1 MKIRPT
7 ILSVLKR
14 PKLIVPVAVLAAGAG
29 AWLAIP
35 RKHNQ
40 EAAAA
45 TFYKADR
52 GAFTISLPTGGSLE
66 AVDRVT
72 VRNLVPGRTEI
83 ISLIKEGT
91 VVKKGD
97 LLVELDANGI
107 EDALSLAEIAYQQAV
122 FAFSEQEERAEV
134 LKSDNALKLRDAE
147 LAVKL
152 AEQDQTK
159 YVHGA
164 WPQLSKKAETT
175 ISLAT
180 EELRRA
186 QDRLAGTKKLEAKGY
201 VNPTELVTDT
211 LAARRREIELAATV
225 EDRRLLLEFDYPRA
239 IQQLD
244 LALENANIKL
254 ERTRKQNQLQVEK
267 AELQLT
273 SSKETLDL
281 RKVKLEELRASKEYT
296 MIRAPKSGLVVYEKS
311 EDFRSEA
318 IGEGI
323 LVRERQPLISLP
335 DVSRMK
341 VTINVYEN
349 QVSLVKPGMRSFIK
363 LDALPDQRF
372 LGEITSVASMP
383 EPSRDGNPNYRVYK
397 AEVLVKDELPDI
409 KPGITAKVDVLI
421 AELQDVIKVPLQ
433 AVVGVG
439 DRQVCFI
446 QKGGKLSP
454 VPVEIGLFD
463 NDFVQITKGLEA
475 GDLVS
480 LAPPRTTE
488 LPEEKTEKIEDEK
501 PLDEAPL
508 SPKGPRKAS
517 PAQKNTLAEAGKAV
531 KPG

>member
-1 MKIRPT
+1 MKFPNT
-7 ILSVLKR
+7 LLHTLKR
-14 PKLIVPVAVLAAGAG
+14 PKFIIPVAVLAAGTG
-29 AWLAIP
+29 IWSVVP
-35 RKHNQ
+35 RKQSH

-45 TFYKADR
+45 SFYKAER
-52 GAFTISLPTGGSLE
+52 GSFTISLPTGGALE

-97 LLVELDANGI
+97 LLIELDANGI
-107 EDALSLAEIAYQQAV
+107 EDQLSLAEIAYQQAV
-122 FAFSEQEERAEV
+122 FAFSEQEERVEV
-134 LKSDNALKLRDAE
+134 LKSDNTLKLRDAE

-152 AEQDQTK
+152 ATQDKTK
-159 YVHGA
+159 YVDGD

-211 LAARRREIELAATV
+211 LAAKRREIELATAV

-239 IQQLD
+239 MQQLN

-281 RKVKLEELRASKEYT
+281 RKVKLEELRSSKEYT

-341 VTINVYEN
+341 VMINVYEN
-349 QVSLVKPGMRSFIK
+349 QVSLVKPGMRAFIN

-372 LGEITSVASMP
+372 LGEVTSVASMP
-383 EPSRDGNPNYRVYK
+383 EPSRDGNPNFRIYK
-397 AEVLVKDELPDI
+397 AEVLVKDQLPDI
-409 KPGITAKVDVLI
+409 KPGITARVDVLI

-439 DRQVCFI
+439 DRQICFL
-446 QKGGKLSP
+446 QKNGKLNP

-463 NDFVQITKGLEA
+463 NDFVQITRGLES

-488 LPEEKTEKIEDEK
+488 LPEKKAEEAK
-501 PLDEAPL
+501 PEEEAPV
-508 SPKGPRKAS
+508 SPKNPKNLPPGPV
-517 PAQKNTLAEAGKAV
+517 QKNTLAEARNAV

>member
-1 MKIRPT
+1 MKIPTT
-7 ILSVLKR
+7 ILSAFKR
-14 PKLIVPVAVLAAGAG
+14 PKFLIPVAVLATGAG
-29 AWLAIP
+29 IWAVIP
-35 RKHNQ
+35 GKQNQ
-40 EAAAA
+40 EATAAS
-45 TFYKADR
+45 FYKAER
-52 GAFTISLPTGGSLE
+52 GPFTISLPTGGSLE

-72 VRNLVPGRTEI
+72 VRNMVPGRTEI

-107 EDALSLAEIAYQQAV
+107 EDQLSLAEIAYQQAV

-152 AEQDQTK
+152 AKQDHAK
-159 YVHGA
+159 YVDGQ

-211 LAARRREIELAATV
+211 LAARRREIELATAE

-244 LALENANIKL
+244 LALENANIRL
-254 ERTRKQNQLQVEK
+254 ERTRKQNQMQEEK
-267 AELQLT
+267 AQLQLT
-273 SSKETLDL
+273 SSKETLEL
-281 RKVKLEELRASKEYT
+281 RKVKLEELRSSKEYT
-296 MIRAPKSGLVVYEKS
+296 LIRAPKAGLVVYEKS
-311 EDFRSEA
+311 EDFRSEG

-341 VTINVYEN
+341 VMINVYEN
-349 QVSLVKPGMRSFIK
+349 QVSLVKPGMRAFIK

-372 LGEITSVASMP
+372 LGEVISVASMP
-383 EPSRDGNPNYRVYK
+383 EPSRDGNPNYRIYK

-421 AELQDVIKVPLQ
+421 AELQNVIKVPLQ

-439 DRQVCFI
+439 DRQVCFL
-446 QKGGKLSP
+446 QQNGKLNA

-463 NDFVQITKGLEA
+463 NDFVQITKGLES

-488 LPEEKTEKIEDEK
+488 LPEKKVEEEKVEEEI
-501 PLDEAPL
+501 PA
-508 SPKGPRKAS
+508 SPKKA
-517 PAQKNTLAEAGKAV
+517 PAAPVQKNTLAEARNAT

>member
-1 MKIRPT
+1 MKFPT
-7 ILSVLKR
+7 LALQALKR
-14 PKLIVPVAVLAAGAG
+14 PKILVPVVVAAAGLG
-29 AWLAIP
+29 AWAFFP
-35 RKHNQ
+35 GSGKK
-40 EAAAA
+40 ESSA
-45 TFYKADR
+45 TSFYKIER
-52 GAFTISLPTGGSLE
+52 GPFTISLPTGGSLE

-107 EDALSLAEIAYQQAV
+107 EDQLSLAEIAYQQAV
-122 FAFSEQEERAEV
+122 FSYSEQEERVEV
-134 LKSDNALKLRDAE
+134 LKSDNTLKLRDAE
-147 LAVKL
+147 LAVQL
-152 AEQDQTK
+152 AKQDRTK
-159 YVHGA
+159 YVDGQ

-175 ISLAT
+175 ISLAN

-211 LAARRREIELAATV
+211 LAARRREIELSTAI
-225 EDRRLLLEFDYPRA
+225 EDRRLLMEFDYPRM

-254 ERTRKQNQLQVEK
+254 DRTRKQNELQVEK
-267 AELQLT
+267 AQLQLT

-281 RKVKLEELRASKEYT
+281 RKVKLDELRESKNYT
-296 MIRAPKSGLVVYEKS
+296 MIRAPKAGLVVYEKS
-311 EDFRSEA
+311 EDFRNEP

-335 DVSRMK
+335 DVSQMK

-372 LGEITSVASMP
+372 LGEVTSVASMP

-397 AEVLVKDELPDI
+397 AEVLVKDKLPDI
-409 KPGITAKVDVLI
+409 KPGITARADVLI
-421 AELQDVIKVPLQ
+421 AELEDAIKVPLQ
-433 AVVGVG
+433 AVVGIG
-439 DRQVCFI
+439 DRQFCFV
-446 QKGGKLSP
+446 QKDGKLNP
-454 VPVEIGLFD
+454 VAVEVGLFD
-463 NDFVQITKGLEA
+463 NDFVQITQGLEA
-475 GDLVS
+475 GDLIS
-480 LAPPRTTE
+480 LAPQRTSD
-488 LPEEKTEKIEDEK
+488 LPDKKAEEEKPE
-501 PLDEAPL
+501 EAPL
-508 SPKGPRKAS
+508 APIEKKAP
-517 PAQKNTLAEAGKAV
+517 PAQKNTLAETRKTV
-531 KPG
+531 KPS

>member
-1 MKIRPT
+1 MKLPT
-7 ILSVLKR
+7 TLLQAFKQPKFFVPAVVL
-14 PKLIVPVAVLAAGAG
+14 VAGSGVWAVLPG
-29 AWLAIP
+29 
-35 RKHNQ
+35 KHKQ
-40 EAAAA
+40 EAAASSI
-45 TFYKADR
+45 FKIER
-52 GAFTISLPTGGSLE
+52 GNFTISLPTGGSLE

-107 EDALSLAEIAYQQAV
+107 EDQLSLAEIAYQQAV
-122 FAFSEQEERAEV
+122 FGYSEQEERVEV
-134 LKSDNALKLRDAE
+134 LKSDNILKLRDAE
-147 LAVKL
+147 LALQL
-152 AEQDQTK
+152 AKQDQKK
-159 YVHGA
+159 YVDGD
-164 WPQLSKKAETT
+164 WPQLSKKADTT

-211 LAARRREIELAATV
+211 LAARRREIELSTAV

-244 LALENANIKL
+244 LALENATIKL
-254 ERTRKQNQLQVEK
+254 DRTRKQNQLQVEK

-281 RKVKLEELRASKEYT
+281 RKVKLEELRSSKEYT

-335 DVSRMK
+335 DVSQMK

-349 QVSLVKPGMRSFIK
+349 QVSLVKPGMRAFIK

-397 AEVLVKDELPDI
+397 AEVLVKDQLPDI
-409 KPGITAKVDVLI
+409 KPGITARVDVLI
-421 AELQDVIKVPLQ
+421 AELQNVIKVPLQ
-433 AVVGVG
+433 AVVGIG
-439 DRQVCFI
+439 DRQICFI
-446 QKGGKLSP
+446 QKNGKLDP
-454 VPVEIGLFD
+454 VSVEIGLFD
-463 NDFVQITKGLEA
+463 NDFVQITKGLES

-488 LPEEKTEKIEDEK
+488 LPEKKAEEVVPEE
-501 PLDEAPL
+501 EAPA
-508 SPKGPRKAS
+508 SPKSPKKHQHGPS
-517 PAQKNTLAEAGKAV
+517 QKNTLAEASKTLT
-531 KPG
+531 PG

>member
-1 MKIRPT
+1 MKIPISALKT
-7 ILSVLKR
+7 LKR
-14 PKLIVPVAVLAAGAG
+14 PKIFIPVVVAGAALG
-29 AWLAIP
+29 AWMILPGSGKKQSAI
-35 RKHNQ
+35 
-40 EAAAA
+40 
-45 TFYKADR
+45 TSFYKVER
-52 GAFTISLPTGGSLE
+52 GPFTITLPTGGSLE

-72 VRNLVPGRTEI
+72 VRNQVPGRTEI

-97 LLVELDANGI
+97 LLVELDSNGI
-107 EDALSLAEIAYQQAV
+107 EDQLSLAEIAYQQAV
-122 FAFSEQEERAEV
+122 FSYSEQEERFAV

-147 LAVKL
+147 LAVQL
-152 AEQDQTK
+152 AKQDRIK
-159 YVHGA
+159 YVEGE

-175 ISLAT
+175 ISLAN

-211 LAARRREIELAATV
+211 LAARRREIELSTAV
-225 EDRRLLLEFDYPRA
+225 EDRRLLLEFDYPRM

-244 LALENANIKL
+244 LGLENAVIKL
-254 ERTRKQNQLQVEK
+254 DRTRKQNQLQVEK
-267 AELQLT
+267 AQLQLT

-281 RKVKLEELRASKEYT
+281 RKVKLDELRESKNYT
-296 MIRAPKSGLVVYEKS
+296 MIRAPKGGLVVYEKS

-335 DVSRMK
+335 DVSQMK

-349 QVSLVKPGMRSFIK
+349 QVSLVKPGMRSFIN

-372 LGEITSVASMP
+372 LGEVLSVASMP

-397 AEVLVKDELPDI
+397 AEVLVKDQLPDI
-409 KPGITAKVDVLI
+409 KPGITARVDVLI
-421 AELQDVIKVPLQ
+421 AELQDTIKVPLQ
-433 AVVGVG
+433 AVVGIG
-439 DRQVCFI
+439 DRQFCFVN
-446 QKGGKLSP
+446 KDGKETP
-454 VPVEIGLFD
+454 VGVDVGLFD
-463 NDFVQITKGLEA
+463 NDFVQITRGLEA

-480 LAPPRTTE
+480 LAPPRTSE
-488 LPEEKTEKIEDEK
+488 LPEKSPDE
-501 PLDEAPL
+501 EAPEQAPL
-508 SPKGPRKAS
+508 APAQKKGPVA
-517 PAQKNTLAEAGKAV
+517 PVQKNTLAEARKTV